1 MFTGWMDADSLSGLC
16 ALGPSLS
23 PQIPLAVLWEE
34 DRTWIII
41 PILQM
46 RRCGSGRM
54 GGDQKLACGAPS
66 PASLPTPPP
75 TAGAEWAAQIH
86 RPLGLPA
93 RHSLGRAGGGSV
105 LLMST
110 LLFCKNILITN
121 CVGFDFYGEIC
132 KRDIY
137 LF

>member
-1 MFTGWMDADSLSGLC
+1 MFSGWMDADSLSGLC

-23 PQIPLAVLWEE
+23 PQIPLAVFWEE

-66 PASLPTPPP
+66 PTSLPTPP
-75 TAGAEWAAQIH
+75 QQQVQN
-86 RPLGLPA
+86 GLP
-93 RHSLGRAGGGSV
+93 RSTGLWGSRPDTPWAGQ
-105 LLMST
+105 
-110 LLFCKNILITN
+110 
-121 CVGFDFYGEIC
+121 GEAVS
-132 KRDIY
+132 
-137 LF
+137 F